1 MGPLDLLAGLV
12 LESGARWGEVAS
24 DHQRADAVA
33 VLTGEDRRRHWLGRS
48 RGYSKTTDVAG
59 MSVVALLEQLP
70 SGAAGFAVAAD
81 KDQARLIVD
90 AIRGFVARTPELRG
104 AFVVDAYKVAAPRR
118 STALEVLAADG
129 ASAWGL
135 LPAWLVIDELCQW
148 PATAN
153 ARTVY
158 EALTTGLVKVKGS
171 RSVVMTTAGDPGH
184 WSRKVYEQALKSKL
198 WRVSEVHGPSPW
210 QDPVEL
216 EEERAR
222 LTESSW
228 LRLFENR
235 WASPE
240 DRLTTLDSLRAC
252 VSLDGPQDPV
262 AGHRYAIGLDV
273 GLVNDATVA
282 AVCHVDGPVESRR
295 VVLDRLQV
303 WQGRKGA
310 AVDLDSVEAWLEE
323 ASHTYERAPV
333 VFDPFQSVQ
342 LTQRLRRRGVRCVE
356 FTFSATSVGRLGLTL
371 YQLLKS
377 GRLALPDDE
386 ALLTELANVR
396 LRESSPGVYRLDHDA
411 GKHDDRA
418 VSVALAAQHLLAAV
432 EVRGPRMR
440 VHLPAAAAGAP
451 VMQARWH

>member
-171 RSVVMTTAGDPGH
+171 RSVVMIWASGQISD
-184 WSRKVYEQALKSKL
+184 SRTKQASARSISWPNFEILAAT
-198 WRVSEVHGPSPW
+198 RGPSSARMGAISKSP
-210 QDPVEL
+210 
-216 EEERAR
+216 RAGISKTR
-222 LTESSW
+222 
-228 LRLFENR
+228 
-235 WASPE
+235 
-240 DRLTTLDSLRAC
+240 TT
-252 VSLDGPQDPV
+252 
-262 AGHRYAIGLDV
+262 
-273 GLVNDATVA
+273 
-282 AVCHVDGPVESRR
+282 
-295 VVLDRLQV
+295 
-303 WQGRKGA
+303 
-310 AVDLDSVEAWLEE
+310 
-323 ASHTYERAPV
+323 
-333 VFDPFQSVQ
+333 
-342 LTQRLRRRGVRCVE
+342 
-356 FTFSATSVGRLGLTL
+356 
-371 YQLLKS
+371 
-377 GRLALPDDE
+377 
-386 ALLTELANVR
+386 
-396 LRESSPGVYRLDHDA
+396 
-411 GKHDDRA
+411 
-418 VSVALAAQHLLAAV
+418 AAV
-432 EVRGPRMR
+432 EWRRCQHTSVRTDSLVIGGSPKDERIPTA
-440 VHLPAAAAGAP
+440 HS
-451 VMQARWH
+451 